1 MYVNIIMIIKIFVV
15 SILLII
21 IMTIITGCLLLLDIK
36 EGMRDPIDRGWYN
49 LTDIKDF
56 TPLDLAV
63 NSIPQSSSITEFA
76 KSCVEKGPPDIAT
89 LLITGSSGDY
99 VAHYSKVKID
109 PNAAYSKIKTL
120 TGLEISK
127 TPTTPPVSTLE
138 SESESESQSQSQ
150 SQSQPQ
156 PQPTAIPAIPGQMEA
171 RDIVLKHSILSNS
184 PKDKTHIS
192 AKSDATTNTTLWE
205 YNGGEKWNLYA
216 KKNKTGEFEGTLI
229 CNSNNKCITS
239 HNRSSNLGKNVN
251 LIEKPSEG
259 STRTLW
265 KLTKH
270 DDKYTICT
278 RVNLDD
284 NKSNLTHLCLEPWI
298 ENKFISSPTKAY
310 KGSRLT
316 PTPELGAR
324 IGYDESNAPPNGL
337 LWELKEL
344 PENFMKK

>member
-1 MYVNIIMIIKIFVV
+1 MIIKIFVV

-56 TPLDLAV
+56 TPLELAV

-76 KSCVEKGPPDIAT
+76 KSCVEKGPSDIAT

-109 PNAAYSKIKTL
+109 PNAAYSKIRTL

-127 TPTTPPVSTLE
+127 TPTTPPVSTPE
-138 SESESESQSQSQ
+138 PTPE
-150 SQSQPQ
+150 
-156 PQPTAIPAIPGQMEA
+156 PTAIPAIPGQMEA
-171 RDIVLKHSILSNS
+171 RDIVLKHSILSN
-184 PKDKTHIS
+184 PTNNEQHIS

-205 YNGGEKWNLYA
+205 NSGSEKWNLYA

-239 HNRSSNLGKNVN
+239 HNKLSNLEKNVN

-278 RVNLDD
+278 RVNLD

-298 ENKFISSPTKAY
+298 KKKFISSPAY

-316 PTPELGAR
+316 PTPVLSAR
-324 IGYDESNAPPNGL
+324 TGYDENKAPPNGL

-344 PENFMKK
+344 PKNFMKK